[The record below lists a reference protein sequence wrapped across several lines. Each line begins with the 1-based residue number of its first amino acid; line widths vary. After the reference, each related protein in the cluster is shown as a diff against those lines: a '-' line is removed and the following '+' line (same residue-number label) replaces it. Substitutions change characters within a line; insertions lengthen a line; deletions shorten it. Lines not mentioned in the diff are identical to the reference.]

1 VHNNGDFGDSTGASA
16 LSFFGR
22 FRLKLDAKGR
32 LTLPAIHRRV
42 LEETEEWMALRP
54 GSEGFIQV
62 IPAAQWQRV
71 LAGRRAQASTQAR
84 GRDQQWARRLEA
96 SEVAVAAIDLKGR
109 ITLPRE
115 LLESSGIDR
124 EALVLGVGAHL
135 EIWNPERYFEAAQGH
150 EVDGGEIDDLLYG

>member
-1 VHNNGDFGDSTGASA
+1 MRNNGDFGDSTGASA

-42 LEETEEWMALRP
+42 LEETEEWMVLRP
-54 GSEGFIQV
+54 GSEGFVQV
-62 IPAAQWQRV
+62 IPAAHWQRV
-71 LAGRRAQASTQAR
+71 LARRRTQAR
-84 GRDQQWARRLEA
+84 GRDQQWIRRLEA

-115 LLESSGIDR
+115 LIEGSGIDR

-135 EIWNPERYFEAAQGH
+135 EIWNPERYFEAARGH